1 MKVTLHTQRKYPSQ
15 TYELFPQIFYPAMRS
30 KLLEAEAR
38 SLLKSLIVQCTD
50 GQKEK
55 FCLMYCP
62 GFSRGDMVDLRHVVD
77 EMPSNNLDC
86 ALSQCEETI
95 KKNGK
100 AKP

>member
-1 MKVTLHTQRKYPSQ
+1 MKW
-15 TYELFPQIFYPAMRS
+15 FPQIFYPAMRS

-38 SLLKSLIVQCTD
+38 SLLKSLIVQCTAD
-50 GQKEK
+50 QRDV
-55 FCLMYCP
+55 FCRMYCP

-77 EMPSNNLDC
+77 EMPSNKLDC